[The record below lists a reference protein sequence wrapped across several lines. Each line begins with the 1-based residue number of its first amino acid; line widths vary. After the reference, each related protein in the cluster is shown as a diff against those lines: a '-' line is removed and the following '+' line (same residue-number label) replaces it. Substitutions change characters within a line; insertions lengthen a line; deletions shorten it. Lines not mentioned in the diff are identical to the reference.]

1 MSDPSGSEERAQV
14 SPGEGDARGSGEGR
28 AQVSPGEGD
37 ARDSGE
43 ERAQVSSGEGDARE
57 KRTDPGVWRRLSP
70 RMLLIHPIKEIGRF
84 LPALIA
90 VVVAGS
96 TGGQNWWGVA
106 AAAGAI
112 AFGVLRWIT
121 TRYRFTPD
129 QVQLRHGLLST
140 TTVSAPIDRVRSVD
154 VTASVMHRALG
165 LAEVQIGT
173 GAGEKALKLD
183 GLTSAEAA
191 ALRGDLLHRAAK
203 ATPERAVDD
212 ATAPPGDDV
221 GETRVAAAYETEAVV
236 YQLNPAWI
244 RYAPF
249 GPAGLIAALA
259 ILGVGSQFLNES
271 GIGWGEDG
279 LVAGAADR
287 LAAIG
292 VIAAVLAV
300 LVGALVLIVVLALLG
315 YLLAFHGFRL
325 TRDARGGS
333 YHVSRGL
340 LTTRATSLEIRRLRG
355 VEVHRHLP
363 LRWVGGAYLSAITT
377 GVKDDGR
384 GMSST
389 LTPPSPEQ
397 VVVHTADEVLGEDL
411 FDVPLQRHGAAA
423 MRRRYT
429 RAMAGAA
436 VPAAL
441 LVVAAVIWDLPALGV
456 CAILPLAA
464 GVALGWSRAHWLGH
478 AVTERFL
485 VTRSG
490 SIGLSTNVIERRG
503 AVGVTVRRS
512 FFQRRAGVATVSL
525 ATAAGNKD
533 YPVVDLPQDQV
544 GKLASQIVPG
554 HIEQFLR

>member
-1 MSDPSGSEERAQV
+1 MSDPDTSDRAA
-14 SPGEGDARGSGEGR
+14 GDR
-28 AQVSPGEGD
+28 AAGD
-37 ARDSGE
+37 TG
-43 ERAQVSSGEGDARE
+43 
-57 KRTDPGVWRRLSP
+57 WRRLSP
-70 RMLLIHPIKEIGRF
+70 RMLLIHPVKELIRF

-96 TGGQNWWGVA
+96 TGGQNWWGLA

-112 AFGVLRWIT
+112 ALGVLRWFS
-121 TRYRFTPD
+121 TRYRFTAD
-129 QVQLRHGLLST
+129 QVQLRHGVLNT
-140 TTVSAPIDRVRSVD
+140 TTVAAPIDRVRSVD

-183 GLTSAEAA
+183 GLTSSEAA
-191 ALRGDLLHRAAK
+191 ALRGDLLHRAAD
-203 ATPERAVDD
+203 AAPEAAGVTTSSSGEDGDERAGTAAYQPER
-212 ATAPPGDDV
+212 
-221 GETRVAAAYETEAVV
+221 VV
-236 YQLNPAWI
+236 YQLDPAWI

-259 ILGVGSQFLNES
+259 IVGVGSQFLNES

-279 LVAGAADR
+279 LIRGTVDQ
-287 LAAIG
+287 LAALGIML
-292 VIAAVLAV
+292 AVLAV
-300 LVGALVLIVVLALLG
+300 LVGALIVVVVLALLG

-325 TRDARGGS
+325 TRDARGGT

-355 VEVHRHLP
+355 VEVHRPAP
-363 LRWVGGAYLSAITT
+363 LRWAGGAHLSAITT

-384 GMSST
+384 GMSTT
-389 LTPPSPEQ
+389 LAPPSPED
-397 VVVHTADEVLGEDL
+397 VVASTADAVLGDHTL
-411 FDVPLQRHGAAA
+411 ALSLQAHGPPAT
-423 MRRRYT
+423 RRRYT
-429 RAMAGAA
+429 RAVGAA
-436 VPAAL
+436 AVLAVL
-441 LVVAAVIWDLPALGV
+441 LVVAAVIWDLPAAGV
-456 CAILPLAA
+456 CAVLPLIG
-464 GVALGWSRAHWLGH
+464 GVLLGRSRAHWLGH
-478 AVTERFL
+478 TVTDRFL

-533 YPVVDLPQDQV
+533 YPVLDLPEDQV
-544 GKLASQIVPG
+544 GKLAAQIVPG
-554 HIEQFLR
+554 HVEQFLR